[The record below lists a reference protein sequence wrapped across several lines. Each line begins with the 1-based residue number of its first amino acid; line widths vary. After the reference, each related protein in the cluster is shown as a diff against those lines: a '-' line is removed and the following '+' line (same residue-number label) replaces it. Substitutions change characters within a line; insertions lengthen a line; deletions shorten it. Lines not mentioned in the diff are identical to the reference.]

1 MRAAIQPV
9 EHRRCLAIA
18 EGTPEHVERKAV
30 DLEKDDAGHV
40 RLGAAIPPGGNTRV
54 VQIDVIVIE
63 RQQRDQQRVGRCHGQ
78 RQQDAVEEARDLE
91 PAHQSR
97 GQQDYGAVDHKRRE
111 AERQDGDREHEANE
125 HRPDQPVE
133 DSDCRGAH
141 ERRRPILDVDAGE
154 HQGEHAQHDGR
165 RNPAEG
171 DPGDAA

>member
-1 MRAAIQPV
+1 MDPEYSRKLGVKIEELLISQPDTGEQALEIV
-9 EHRRCLAIA
+9 ESL
-18 EGTPEHVERKAV
+18 
-30 DLEKDDAGHV
+30 V
-40 RLGAAIPPGGNTRV
+40 RSGK
-54 VQIDVIVIE
+54 IDVIVIE

-97 GQQDYGAVDHKRRE
+97 GQQDYGAVDHERRE
-111 AERQDGDREHEANE
+111 AERQHGDREHEANE

-133 DSDCRGAH
+133 DSDRRGAH
-141 ERRRPILDVDAGE
+141 ECRRPTLDVDAGE